1 MNVVKSKGR
10 TKKAMQEGQR
20 IRKRFGEKFRLARDD
35 ASLSRAKLAKKLG
48 ISPKTIQSWEMG
60 RTFIEDLS
68 LIPKLNRA
76 LNLGKK
82 SDTILDML
90 DESLSS
96 KKQAA
101 RKK

>member
-1 MNVVKSKGR
+1 MGLVKSKGR
-10 TKKAMQEGQR
+10 TKTAMHEGQL
-20 IRKRFGEKFRLARDD
+20 IRKRFGEKFRLARDEMNF
-35 ASLSRAKLAKKLG
+35 SRAKLAKKLG
-48 ISPKTIQSWEMG
+48 ISPKTIQSWEIG

-68 LIPKLNRA
+68 LIPKLNRT
-76 LNLGKK
+76 LQLDGT
-82 SDTILDML
+82 SHTILDML